1 MASLTDGHEFEQA
14 VGVGDGQG
22 SLACFSP
29 WGPKELDMT
38 GRLNNNN
45 NVPGKMEVESVGCS
59 WSLKFQMSKCHI
71 EVSDASLV
79 QVKFSISV

>member
-1 MASLTDGHEFEQA
+1 
-14 VGVGDGQG
+14 
-22 SLACFSP
+22 
-29 WGPKELDMT
+29 MT